1 MLDNNLAPRI
11 ARSLNALFADQ
22 HHVVALRDC
31 FPENASDVEWIEDLD
46 QRGGWAVLTRDLH
59 IRTRPH
65 ERAALDRARIV
76 FFFDGGAA
84 RTYRKWAF
92 RIADQCSLEIE
103 TASQVKPILGLRERC
118 STPRSIAPHWRSGS
132 APRIRGGRHRPAPR
146 CPRGFPHEMDCR
158 NTTAAGSYRR
168 ACPATIRSP
177 D

>member
-65 ERAALDRARIV
+65 ERAALIARV
-76 FFFDGGAA
+76 S
-84 RTYRKWAF
+84 
-92 RIADQCSLEIE
+92 CSSFLP
-103 TASQVKPILGLRERC
+103 AVGQILVSKRRRPGSFALF
-118 STPRSIAPHWRSGS
+118 PRWR
-132 APRIRGGRHRPAPR
+132 RRP
-146 CPRGFPHEMDCR
+146 
-158 NTTAAGSYRR
+158 N
-168 ACPATIRSP
+168 
-177 D
+177 

>member
-46 QRGGWAVLTRDLH
+46 QRGGWAELKRDLH

-76 FFFDGGAA
+76 FFFLARGLGNFVSREGSRQLICALPHKAA
-84 RTYRKWAF
+84 LA
-92 RIADQCSLEIE
+92 L
-103 TASQVKPILGLRERC
+103 
-118 STPRSIAPHWRSGS
+118 H
-132 APRIRGGRHRPAPR
+132 
-146 CPRGFPHEMDCR
+146 
-158 NTTAAGSYRR
+158 AGN
-168 ACPATIRSP
+168 
-177 D
+177 

>member
-76 FFFDGGAA
+76 FFFLAGG
-84 RTYRKWAF
+84 WANF
-92 RIADQCSLEIE
+92 GVEE
-103 TASQVKPILGLRERC
+103 TAAPPFRPIPQMTAQTRLTAR
-118 STPRSIAPHWRSGS
+118 
-132 APRIRGGRHRPAPR
+132 RGVPITHNPP
-146 CPRGFPHEMDCR
+146 
-158 NTTAAGSYRR
+158 
-168 ACPATIRSP
+168 
-177 D
+177 